1 MSDAVLSVEQAVQ
14 ILLRFQEAA
23 PASASRKLGRVI
35 DLLQSQHNEINQ
47 LVEQL
52 MQVMAELDRLSLSSD
67 NRPSAP
73 ALDAAPTTP
82 AKRTVTDQLADI
94 FDLINT
100 NETGAL
106 PHSNP
111 LDAMIAERS
120 LEIPPVEVAEDDT
133 AEFTPQSQPP
143 TLVENDPMGWLKEA
157 LPHLLLS
164 EEEAEQVQETIRVVT
179 ARLKTTPIF
188 DVVPLMQ
195 QTLRPTIMLV
205 REHAERLYMG
215 KMGSMTTEQIAAVR
229 LIRDHVDSAVSLLDS
244 AELVMALQQSRFRV
258 ELSTFLC
265 TDLIRRARDMMQAG
279 ARAREQRI
287 AIYPPDRPL
296 YAHADFDASVAILI
310 DLLDNAIRY
319 THKGGAIRLT
329 IDDLGTHVVINVA
342 DNGIGLTEEDTANVG
357 KPFWR
362 AAHQPLVRD
371 NPGSGLRLYLAE
383 RILAL
388 QGGELIFSGEPNVGS
403 TFSFTLPAAPAD
415 TVAV

>member
-35 DLLQSQHNEINQ
+35 ALLESQQGQIGQ
-47 LVEQL
+47 LNTQL
-52 MQVMAELDRLSLSSD
+52 ANMMTALESANTSPTISTGSDR
-67 NRPSAP
+67 PTQPAP
-73 ALDAAPTTP
+73 P

-100 NETGAL
+100 SETGSM
-106 PHSNP
+106 PMVDP

-120 LEIPPVEVAEDDT
+120 LEIPAIDVEEDT
-133 AEFTPQSQPP
+133 AEFAPQPPP

-164 EEEAEQVQETIRVVT
+164 EEEEEQVQETIRVVT

-244 AELVMALQQSRFRV
+244 AELVMALQQNRFRV
-258 ELSTFLC
+258 EISTFAC
-265 TDLIRRARDMMQAG
+265 TDLLRRARDMMQAG

-342 DNGIGLTEEDTANVG
+342 DNGIGLTENDTANVG

-388 QGGELIFSGEPNVGS
+388 QGGELIFSGESNVGS

>member
-1 MSDAVLSVEQAVQ
+1 MSDAVLNVEQAVE

-35 DLLQSQHNEINQ
+35 ALLESQQREISE

-52 MQVMAELDRLSLSSD
+52 MQVTTELERATHASSLSTVAPLP
-67 NRPSAP
+67 PSAS
-73 ALDAAPTTP
+73 AI
-82 AKRTVTDQLADI
+82 KRTVTDQLADI
-94 FDLINT
+94 FNLINT
-100 NETGAL
+100 NESGEVVVE
-106 PHSNP
+106 NP
-111 LDAMIAERS
+111 LDLMIAERS
-120 LEIPPVEVAEDDT
+120 LEIPAVEVVEEDT
-133 AEFTPQSQPP
+133 AEFTPQPP
-143 TLVENDPMGWLKEA
+143 TLVENDPMGWLREA

-164 EEEAEQVQETIRVVT
+164 EEEEVQVQETIRVVT

-195 QTLRPTIMLV
+195 QTLRPTILLV
-205 REHAERLYMG
+205 REHAERLYIG

-258 ELSTFLC
+258 EISTFAC
-265 TDLIRRARDMMQAG
+265 TDLLRRARDMMQAG

-342 DNGIGLTEEDTANVG
+342 DTGIGLSEEDMLNVG

-388 QGGELIFSGEPNVGS
+388 QGGELIFSGEANVGS